1 MKRKGS
7 VKRTIE
13 SLGHRP
19 ICIMAD
25 RVKGPLNH
33 VQTEIWAAH
42 VRSIQMFATHTH
54 THTHTHSDDSAGYCN
69 EHRTSTSPCYVS
81 IILQGRRHRPVKSEV
96 SPKHVHDSHC
106 NLVTRTERE
115 FSIPF
120 ERRNYFNAAILA
132 LVFYRYKRISLR
144 IYSLQSHFLKL
155 QTKEL
160 KIRLYMHTE
169 NCAEELECVISSRSL
184 SL

>member
-1 MKRKGS
+1 MKGGKKKKS
-7 VKRTIE
+7 VKRTVE

-19 ICIMAD
+19 ICITTE

-42 VRSIQMFATHTH
+42 VRSIQICATHTH
-54 THTHTHSDDSAGYCN
+54 THSYDSADYRN
-69 EHRTSTSPCYVS
+69 EHRISTPPCYVS
-81 IILQGRRHRPVKSEV
+81 IILQGRRHRPAKSEV
-96 SPKHVHDSHC
+96 SRNYVYNSHC

-120 ERRNYFNAAILA
+120 ERRNYFNPSILA
-132 LVFYRYKRISLR
+132 LVLYRYKRISLR
-144 IYSLQSHFLKL
+144 IYTLQSYFLKL

-160 KIRLYMHTE
+160 KIRFYMHTQ
-169 NCAEELECVISSRSL
+169 NCAEELACVISSRSL